1 MEAKVFLIKK
11 DPFPTRD
18 ESNRVATLFC
28 RRPQIVDGVFP
39 ASLSAGGTLSTV
51 ALVPW
56 TFNGAQPSR
65 PSAKN

>member
-1 MEAKVFLIKK
+1 MGAKVFFIKK